1 MSKPDVPRWDLAAAY
16 PGFESEPYA
25 RDKKRFKKAVESFSR
40 SASDRSTRKDSPE
53 KWLKRCIKTYN
64 TAVDLYE
71 NLAAFAY
78 CRYSVNTRDT
88 VATNEISA
96 IDEAAVPLHRAMV
109 VFRNGL
115 HDVRKKVKRVVS
127 DSKSLKKYAFFVEEE
142 LFYREHQMSADEE
155 DLAADL
161 SRSGADAWSRLQE
174 SISSTLSVPW
184 DESGTKT
191 VVELRSLAHDADR
204 SVREKAYELEIGAW
218 KSMETPIAFALN
230 GVKGTSVVLNKRR
243 SYNSALEK
251 ATRQS
256 RISEKALDALI
267 AVMEESLPI
276 FRGYLTTKAHALGLE
291 RLAFYD
297 IFAPIGPNTRSWSF
311 QEARGFIVEQFTG
324 FSTDLGE
331 FAEKAFADSWI
342 DAEPRDGKVGG
353 AYCIGFPIAGESRI
367 LANFDGT
374 FSGLTTLAH
383 ELGHAY
389 HGEVLRKEPAIRRD
403 YPMTLAETASIFC
416 EAIVFNRALASA
428 ADGEKAAILEILL
441 QDTTQVIVD
450 ILSRFRFER
459 AVFDAR
465 KKGELSPDEL
475 CALMIDAQKST
486 YGDALDAEKLHPY
499 MWAVKGHYY
508 RPELSFYNFPYS
520 FGQLF
525 GLALYARYESDPDGF
540 PVRYRKI
547 LEETGSASA
556 VDVTRAAGFDIET
569 KEFWRAG
576 ISFIEQK
583 ANEFTQSVTAVR
595 RA

>member
-1 MSKPDVPRWDLAAAY
+1 MSKPDVPRWDLAPVYA
-16 PGFESEPYA
+16 GFDSESYA
-25 RDKKRFKKAVESFSR
+25 RDKRRFKKAVESFSR
-40 SASDRSTRKDSPE
+40 NASDRSGRKDSPE
-53 KWLKRCIKTYN
+53 KWLKSCIKTYN

-109 VFRNGL
+109 VFRDGL
-115 HDVRKKVKRVVS
+115 HGVGKKIKRIVS
-127 DSKSLKKYAFFVEEE
+127 DSKALKKYAFFVEEE

-174 SISSTLSVPW
+174 SVSSTLSVPW
-184 DESGTKT
+184 NGEKKT
-191 VVELRSLAHDADR
+191 VVELRSLAHDPDR

-243 SYNSALEK
+243 SFKSALEK

-256 RISEKALDALI
+256 RISTKALDALI
-267 AVMEESLPI
+267 TVMSEALPI
-276 FRGYLTTKAHALGLE
+276 FRSYLTTKARALGLE

-297 IFAPIGPNTRSWSF
+297 IFAPLGAETRKWSF
-311 QEARGFIVEQFTG
+311 NEARRFIVEQFTG
-324 FSTDLGE
+324 FSADLGE
-331 FAEKAFADSWI
+331 FAEKAFAESWI
-342 DAEPRDGKVGG
+342 DAEQRDGKVGG
-353 AYCIGFPIAGESRI
+353 AYCIGFPIPGESRI

-389 HGEVLRKEPAIRRD
+389 HGKVLRKETAIRRD

-416 EAIVFNRALASA
+416 EAIVFNRALATA
-428 ADGEKAAILEILL
+428 PVAEKPAILEVFL

-450 ILSRFRFER
+450 ILSRFQFEQ
-459 AVFDAR
+459 ALFDHR
-465 KKGELSPDEL
+465 KKGELSPDQL

-508 RPELSFYNFPYS
+508 RPELSFYNFPYA

-525 GLALYARYESDPDGF
+525 GLALYAQYETDPDGF
-540 PVRYRKI
+540 PARYRKI
-547 LEETGSASA
+547 LEQTGSASA

-569 KEFWRAG
+569 RDFWRAG

-583 ANEFTQSVTAVR
+583 ANEFSQNVTATGR
-595 RA
+595 S